1 MGLHNGANGNGVSK
15 PRLRAI
21 ISDIHGNLEALTAVL
36 ADIKQQGVEEIVCLG
51 DVVGYGPN
59 PAECLKIV
67 RKITHWCLCGNHDA
81 AIFMTH
87 AVGFNEGA
95 AKAVAW
101 QRSRMQPTFFSL
113 PGKVARWRWLESLSA
128 SRQEGDVLYVHA
140 SPRDPIME
148 YVLEEDFQ
156 DMGFG
161 PSPKAVEIF
170 EHFDWV
176 SFVGHSH
183 RPGIATHDFKW
194 IKPSALE
201 DMRYTPPKGKK
212 TLVNIGAVG
221 QPRDKNKDSC
231 YVLWDGTTVQFRRV
245 PYDVETTFKKIQAI
259 PQLEKRFA
267 ERLLKG
273 Q

>member
-1 MGLHNGANGNGVSK
+1 MAQHNGANGNGVSK

-21 ISDIHGNLEALTAVL
+21 ISDVHGNLEALHSVL
-36 ADIKQQGVEEIVCLG
+36 EDIKQQGADEIVCLG

-59 PAECLKIV
+59 PIECLKIV
-67 RKITHWCLCGNHDA
+67 REISHWCLCGNHDA

-101 QRSRMQPTFFSL
+101 QREKMQPRLLSL
-113 PGKVARWRWLESLSA
+113 PGKVARWRWLEGLSA

-161 PSPKAVEIF
+161 PSQKAIEIF
-170 EHFDWV
+170 EHFDHIA
-176 SFVGHSH
+176 FVGHSH
-183 RPGIATHDFKW
+183 RPGVATHDFKW
-194 IKPSALE
+194 IKPAAL
-201 DMRYTPPKGKK
+201 DAMTYVFPKDKK
-212 TLVNIGAVG
+212 TLINIGAVG

-231 YVLWDGTTVQFRRV
+231 YVLFDGEKVRYRRV
-245 PYDVETTFKKIQAI
+245 PYNVEKTVKKIEAI

-273 Q
+273 L